1 MGHLIN
7 NLSKSNSNISSLSN
21 THVQNRGRGRNTG
34 SMRKKIKMNE
44 VDKLTSSVMYL
55 VLPSF
60 AEPHKHTIK
69 KILEAE
75 KAKIRMNSRFK
86 KCFDAI
92 EFKIAFTNSKNIKQL
107 IVRTKI

>member
-1 MGHLIN
+1 
-7 NLSKSNSNISSLSN
+7 
-21 THVQNRGRGRNTG
+21 
-34 SMRKKIKMNE
+34 
-44 VDKLTSSVMYL
+44 MYL

-75 KAKIRMNSRFK
+75 KAKLRINSQVR

-92 EFKIAFTNSKNIKQL
+92 EFKLAFTNSKNIKQL

>member
-1 MGHLIN
+1 MH
-7 NLSKSNSNISSLSN
+7 
-21 THVQNRGRGRNTG
+21 
-34 SMRKKIKMNE
+34 
-44 VDKLTSSVMYL
+44 L

-75 KAKIRMNSRFK
+75 KAKLRINGQSR

-92 EFKIAFTNSKNIKQL
+92 EFKLAFTNSKNIK
-107 IVRTKI
+107 